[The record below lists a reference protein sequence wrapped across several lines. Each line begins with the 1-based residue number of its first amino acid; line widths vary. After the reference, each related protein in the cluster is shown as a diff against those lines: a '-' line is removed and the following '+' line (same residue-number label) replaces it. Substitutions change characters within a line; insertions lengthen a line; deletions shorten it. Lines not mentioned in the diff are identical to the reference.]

1 MTPAKLL
8 SLFAAIAAVAQTLQC
23 PQNVH
28 GQASQM
34 MASNIARSQGA
45 AASSSGTGLIELGIF
60 YQALR
65 ESIAATNNTA
75 DKQAWTAYLHNSTA
89 TAIPLF
95 TNATSAI
102 GLPLDRFSIGTEMM
116 RQSHETQSASLLSA
130 ISTLQDSLA
139 QEPRNTNGGLWYYD
153 NRDNLTAYRNLSY
166 TDGMYSYP
174 TFAILSAGNGT
185 RQSDAVGPAAV
196 LKQLEILAA
205 ICDDGTGLLVHG
217 YDALKAHGWAD
228 PETGASP
235 SVWGRSQAWYTLGV
249 LEALEALEAL
259 QSATSPVM
267 TLDLK
272 VSYSNMKPLF
282 NSLIKAQI
290 VALERA
296 LQINGKYGV
305 WQVVDLPGASINGS
319 RNFIE
324 TSASLMTA
332 YSLLR
337 SVRLNILEDT
347 KLRIKA
353 IKAGVGLWEN
363 IFETHVTRN
372 ANGTLD
378 LSGTS
383 SIASLSPQIVN
394 AKVRYELNFLILP
407 MGNVDSSSQYY
418 FDRPTANNS
427 LIGTS
432 AFILASLEL
441 EKLCG

>member
-1 MTPAKLL
+1 MTPKLL
-8 SLFAAIAAVAQTLQC
+8 SLFAATAAVAQTLQC

-34 MASNIARSQGA
+34 MASNVARSQGA

-102 GLPLDRFSIGTEMM
+102 ELPLDRFSIGTEMM

-139 QEPRNTNGGLWYYD
+139 HQPRNTNGGLWYYD
-153 NRDNLTAYRNLSY
+153 NRNNLTAYRNLSY

-249 LEALEALEAL
+249 LEALEALHP
-259 QSATSPVM
+259 ATSPVM

-272 VSYSNMKPLF
+272 IAYSNMKLLF

-332 YSLLR
+332 YSLLK

-347 KLRIKA
+347 KLRNKA
-353 IKAGVGLWEN
+353 IKAGAGLWEN

-378 LSGTS
+378 LGGTS

-394 AKVRYELNFLILP
+394 AK
-407 MGNVDSSSQYY
+407 YY
-418 FDRPTANNS
+418 FGRPTANNS

-432 AFILASLEL
+432 AFTLASLEL

>member
-89 TAIPLF
+89 TAISLF

-102 GLPLDRFSIGTEMM
+102 GLPLDRFSIGTEMV

-139 QEPRNTNGGLWYYD
+139 HQPRNTNGGLWYYD
-153 NRDNLTAYRNLSY
+153 NRNNLTAYRNLSY

-174 TFAILSAGNGT
+174 TFAVLSAGNGT

-249 LEALEALEAL
+249 LEALEALHP
-259 QSATSPVM
+259 ATSPVM

-272 VSYSNMKPLF
+272 IAYSNMKLLF

-332 YSLLR
+332 YSLLK

-347 KLRIKA
+347 KLRNKA
-353 IKAGVGLWEN
+353 IKAGVGLWEH

-378 LSGTS
+378 LGGTS

-394 AKVRYELNFLILP
+394 AKVRYELNFPILP
-407 MGNVDSSSQYY
+407 IRNVDLFSQYY

-432 AFILASLEL
+432 AFTLASLEL

>member
-1 MTPAKLL
+1 MTPKLL
-8 SLFAAIAAVAQTLQC
+8 SLFAATAAVAQTLQC

-34 MASNIARSQGA
+34 MTSNIARSQGA

-139 QEPRNTNGGLWYYD
+139 QQPRNTNGGLWYYD
-153 NRDNLTAYRNLSY
+153 NQNNLTAYRNLSY

-185 RQSDAVGPAAV
+185 RQSDAVGPA
-196 LKQLEILAA
+196 
-205 ICDDGTGLLVHG
+205 
-217 YDALKAHGWAD
+217 
-228 PETGASP
+228 
-235 SVWGRSQAWYTLGV
+235 
-249 LEALEALEAL
+249 
-259 QSATSPVM
+259 TS
-267 TLDLK
+267 
-272 VSYSNMKPLF
+272 
-282 NSLIKAQI
+282 
-290 VALERA
+290 
-296 LQINGKYGV
+296 
-305 WQVVDLPGASINGS
+305 S
-319 RNFIE
+319 RQ
-324 TSASLMTA
+324 
-332 YSLLR
+332 

-347 KLRIKA
+347 KLRNKA

-363 IFETHVTRN
+363 IFDTHVTRN

-378 LSGTS
+378 LGGTS

-394 AKVRYELNFLILP
+394 AKVRYELNFPILP
-407 MGNVDSSSQYY
+407 IGNVDSFSQYY

-432 AFILASLEL
+432 AFTLASLEL